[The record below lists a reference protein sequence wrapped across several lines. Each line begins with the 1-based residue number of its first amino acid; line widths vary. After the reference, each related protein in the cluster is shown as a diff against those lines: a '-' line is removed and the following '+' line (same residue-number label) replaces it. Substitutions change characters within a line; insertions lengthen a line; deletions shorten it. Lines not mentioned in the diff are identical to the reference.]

1 MMKPEI
7 HDDRLAPGRLDV
19 DDLGDPIDDWG
30 LEDVQDDEIVYP
42 GDDGLDAGIDS
53 EPSGTECMMCP
64 GEAAPGSTMCA
75 ACEKEDPYANEPEPF
90 SEGIAFDKFM
100 DSILIKEHASTQIR
114 TVADSPLRA
123 RAAKVQDRPNNR
135 IRYR

>member
-1 MMKPEI
+1 
-7 HDDRLAPGRLDV
+7 
-19 DDLGDPIDDWG
+19 
-30 LEDVQDDEIVYP
+30 
-42 GDDGLDAGIDS
+42 
-53 EPSGTECMMCP
+53 MCP

-75 ACEKEDPYANEPEPF
+75 ACEKEDPYADQPDQY
-90 SEGIAFDKFM
+90 SEGFAFDKFM
-100 DSILIKEHASTQIR
+100 DSILIKEHASTQIK